1 MRLIDSHSGSV
12 YLHSACFAC
21 SVWGGGGGPLINI
34 PSGPILSLSTVVR
47 IVTGPKMLDLS

>member
-1 MRLIDSHSGSV
+1 MVQCTYTVLV
-12 YLHSACFAC
+12 LHVVF
-21 SVWGGGGGPLINI
+21 GGVGGPLINI